1 MAARKKPNVAFE
13 EECRKA
19 LLAVAGSYAKAR
31 KLSLSTVSRDFYG
44 HAGFFKNF
52 AKRGVDGRTITVAR
66 MQTLLGQFA
75 DRWPEGLAWPQMP
88 PVFVPTKVGGH
99 AEKPVNGAQKNGD
112 GNPR

>member
-44 HAGFFKNF
+44 HA
-52 AKRGVDGRTITVAR
+52 
-66 MQTLLGQFA
+66 
-75 DRWPEGLAWPQMP
+75 
-88 PVFVPTKVGGH
+88 
-99 AEKPVNGAQKNGD
+99 EKPVNGAQKSGD